1 MRKLPPFFVFSPF
14 AAAAQSVASFDRPQ
28 EHMGVRGMQQAQD
41 APLHVKD
48 CQMTVRKTDSLLRG
62 DRTPAYAADTSKG
75 VRPPAFLSKASLA
88 HELDMAE
95 STVDEMVRRGVLPKP
110 VKLSAG
116 CVRWSWTAVEYAL
129 ASLGGTI
136 EDSDPFMAGAK
147 HATKTATEGSRGTS

>member
-1 MRKLPPFFVFSPF
+1 
-14 AAAAQSVASFDRPQ
+14 
-28 EHMGVRGMQQAQD
+28 
-41 APLHVKD
+41 
-48 CQMTVRKTDSLLRG
+48 MTVRKADNLLRG
-62 DRTPAYAADTSKG
+62 DRPPAYAADGSKSVATS
-75 VRPPAFLSKASLA
+75 RPPAFLSKASLA

-147 HATKTATEGSRGTS
+147 HATKTATEGSCGAS